1 MGINGKTI
9 TLNGV
14 SSDAYNLHV
23 TGGESFDAPAINEDT
38 IEIPGRNGALHKSNG
53 RFDNVSIK
61 YTIGIVGSSAEDF
74 DERARTVRS
83 WLLSLSQKG
92 YVKLEDERHPNVY
105 RMAHFAG
112 PITIQTIYE
121 IDEIKAGTTDITFS
135 CKPQIFLNSGD
146 TVSSFTASGTI
157 TNPSFFNSKPVIR
170 VYGKGQITVGTG
182 IIDISTAG
190 TAYIDIDCDNKNAFE
205 GSDWRNTNIT
215 VTSWPELIPG
225 DNTITLG
232 DGITKIEVTPR
243 WWML

>member
-1 MGINGKTI
+1 MGVNGKTI

-38 IEIPGRNGALHKSNG
+38 IEIPGRNGALHKSND
-53 RFDNVSIK
+53 RYDNVDVK
-61 YTIGIVGSSAEDF
+61 YTLGIVGVSAADF
-74 DERARTVRS
+74 DERARTIRS
-83 WLLSLSQKG
+83 WLLSLSEKG
-92 YVKLEDERHPNVY
+92 YVKLEDERHPNIY

-121 IDEIKAGTTDITFS
+121 IDEIKAGTCDVTFS

-146 TVSSFTASGTI
+146 TVSTFSASGTI
-157 TNPSFFNSKPVIR
+157 TNPSFFKSNPLLR
-170 VYGKGQITVGTG
+170 VYGKGQFTVGSG
-182 IIDISTAG
+182 VINIATAG
-190 TAYIDIDCDNKNAFE
+190 TAYIDIDCDNKNATE
-205 GSDWRNTNIT
+205 GSDNRNSNIE
-215 VTSWPELIPG
+215 VTSWPELVPG
-225 DNTITLG
+225 DNTVTLG